1 MSDIIEVDEKLKKLK
16 EELLLKICDTDNKN
30 YKFNQQLSN
39 DLMNKINSVAQ
50 INNDNKIRIDNIQD
64 FNTIVKVKV
73 LNNYNDFSDFKTNT
87 SEGIYSQS
95 IQVSKLEKELTNI
108 INKFDKV
115 FIENLILPGQIGE
128 NYTYKNLRE
137 YLEVSFTN
145 LNK

>member
-128 NYTYKNLRE
+128 NCTYKNLRE